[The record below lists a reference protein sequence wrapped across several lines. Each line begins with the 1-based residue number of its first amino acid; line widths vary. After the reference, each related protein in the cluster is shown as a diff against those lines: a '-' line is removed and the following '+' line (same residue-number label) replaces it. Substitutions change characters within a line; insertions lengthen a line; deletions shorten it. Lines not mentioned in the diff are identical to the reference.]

1 MLLELIDLEKAAKDT
16 VRASESEV
24 QEILDLRALEEGKPE
39 LEVGLW
45 DTLRNTEMHNLRIA
59 LEQHAEQER
68 RRQKEKDLDY
78 LAPYFYM
85 RDIDGD
91 KLTKE
96 DAYAVREAC
105 LQDLKERLIKKA
117 NIIQARFEAEV
128 SALQRKQQ
136 WFQLNQINLTKDDET
151 AYLQYCN
158 DAVFKITTLET
169 MLMRHKQTAPQKYM
183 LLEKQLRSDPRLEEF
198 LNTNS

>member
-1 MLLELIDLEKAAKDT
+1 MLLELTDLERDAKEI
-16 VRASESEV
+16 VRVSESEV
-24 QEILDLRALEEGKPE
+24 QSILDARVEEELKPD

-45 DTLRNTEMHNLRIA
+45 DTLRNEEMRKLRIA
-59 LEQHAEQER
+59 LEAHAEQER
-68 RRQKEKDLDY
+68 KRQREKDMDFL
-78 LAPYFYM
+78 LPYFYM

-91 KLTKE
+91 KLSRE

-117 NIIQARFEAEV
+117 NTIQSRFEAET

-136 WFQLNQINLTKDDET
+136 WFQLNQINLTKDDEA

-158 DAVFKITTLET
+158 DAAFKIANLEI
-169 MLMRHKQTAPQKYM
+169 MLLNHKQTAPLKYM
-183 LLEKQLRSDPRLEEF
+183 LLEKQLRTDPRLAGF
-198 LNTNS
+198 LDAS